1 MKRKLSEELQMKL
14 DNLPAR
20 PGVYIFK
27 DRLGRILYV
36 GKAKVLRNRVKSYFQ
51 ASRNEGPKLARLVSR
66 IADLETIV
74 TDSEVEALVLE
85 NNLIKEYKPRYNVNL
100 KDDKSYP
107 YIRVTNEPY
116 PRVFATRRVVRD
128 GSRYFGP
135 YTDAGA
141 LRELLKT
148 VQKIFPIRTC
158 NLKLTEESI
167 TAGKFKVC
175 LDYHIK
181 RCAGPCEGYIDRKA
195 YNELVE
201 YVVDFIEGRDQR
213 LVRQLQAK
221 MRQLSSELRFEEA
234 ARIRDVLKSVERFQQ
249 RQKVV
254 STDLIDRDVV
264 AGAVDVTDACA
275 VIFKIREGRVV
286 GRLHF
291 QLSAR
296 LGDSLADVLNAF
308 VNQHYLRADF
318 VPPEILVPV
327 QLQDQTNLAAW
338 LREKKGIETTI
349 RTPRGEDEAKL
360 VRMCQRNAELVLQ
373 EIKLQRLSSE
383 EYVAKSVEALQRD
396 LRLPKPPKRIEA
408 FDISNIQGKHATA
421 SVVCFVNGRPHKSGY
436 RKLRIRASGPDDFA
450 MMAEAV
456 ERHYRR
462 TVEEKRPVPD
472 LILIDGGKG
481 QISAAVGALEK
492 VGLKDIPLIGL
503 AKRLDEVY
511 FPGVPDPQNLPKGSP
526 SLRLL
531 QRVRDE
537 SHRFAVTYHR
547 LLRSK
552 RALESELS
560 EIPGVG
566 EKRLRALLEAFG
578 SVRNLAHAS
587 VDDIRQVPGMPKKV
601 AERIWEHF
609 HRGSRA
615 ERHLGPTGKNVPEKA
630 EKPSPPGVEQ
640 KSGLTRAEAALE
652 ASQPETQ

>member
-1 MKRKLSEELQMKL
+1 MSEELQMKL
-14 DNLPAR
+14 DNLPTR

-36 GKAKVLRNRVKSYFQ
+36 GKAKVLRNRVRSYFQ

-66 IADLETIV
+66 IADVETIV

-158 NLKLTEESI
+158 NLKLTDEAIS
-167 TAGKFKVC
+167 AGKFKVC

-181 RCAGPCEGYIDRKA
+181 RCAGPCEGYIDRES

-213 LVRQLQAK
+213 LVEQLQAK
-221 MRQLSSELRFEEA
+221 MKQLSAELRFEEA
-234 ARIRDVLKSVERFQQ
+234 ARIRDVLRSVERFQQ
-249 RQKVV
+249 RQKMV

-308 VNQHYLRADF
+308 VNQYYLRTDF

-327 QLQDQTNLAAW
+327 ELQDQSSLVTW
-338 LREKKGIETTI
+338 LREKKGIETSI
-349 RTPRGEDEAKL
+349 RTPQDEDETKL
-360 VRMCQRNAELVLQ
+360 VRMCQRNAELVLE

-421 SVVCFVNGRPHKSGY
+421 SVVCFVNGRPHKSDY
-436 RKLRIRASGPDDFA
+436 RKLRIRTGGPDDFA

-462 TVEEKRPVPD
+462 AVEEKRPLPD

-481 QISAAVGALEK
+481 QISAARSALER

-511 FPGVPDPQNLPKGSP
+511 FPGVPEPQNLPKGSP

-566 EKRLRALLEAFG
+566 EKRLRALIETFG
-578 SVRNLAHAS
+578 SVRSLAQAS
-587 VDDIRQVPGMPKKV
+587 VDDIRQVPGIPKKV
-601 AERIWEHF
+601 AEQIWEHF

-615 ERHLGPTGKNVPEKA
+615 EKHVGVVAARKNVPEQR
-630 EKPSPPGVEQ
+630 EKPSASVGEEETD
-640 KSGLTRAEAALE
+640 SAHAEAALQT
-652 ASQPETQ
+652 SQPETQ